1 MSVET
6 AWRDLNVY
14 RDSKY
19 DNLVTRFC
27 STRTKATEQ
36 DSQQSI
42 IFKTVKE
49 LMVFAALIGLEN
61 ENYKPISGGKKIP
74 ITLDTYSRTK
84 HDAYIYLI
92 ALSKEPSLDVLKN
105 ENLPNAIRHFE
116 AYCNGGLEIV
126 SNWILE
132 NLSEDIGSNTLFNRV
147 LEHLAANND

>member
-1 MSVET
+1 MSSET

-27 STRTKATEQ
+27 STRTKTTE
-36 DSQQSI
+36 SENQQSV

-49 LMVFAALIGLEN
+49 LMVFAALIGLET

-92 ALSKEPSLDVLKN
+92 ALSQQPDLDVLKN
-105 ENLPNAIRHFE
+105 ENLPTAIKHFE
-116 AYCNGGLEIV
+116 AYCNGGLEVI
-126 SNWILE
+126 SNWILQ
-132 NLSEDIGSNTLFNRV
+132 NLSEDFGTNTIFSKV
-147 LEHLAANND
+147 LEHLTINNE